1 MADNNNTKKSTE
13 AIEQFT
19 IDARGKRLGRVATE
33 VATLLMGKHRS
44 DVTRHMVIPVEVRVT
59 NVGKLLL
66 TEEKREGKKYVR
78 YTGYPGG
85 LRTLTMQKM
94 IERKGYGEVF
104 KKAVYGMLP
113 HNRLRSVRMKNLI
126 VSE

>member
-1 MADNNNTKKSTE
+1 MEDNKNTKKDIQE
-13 AIEQFT
+13 KERFT
-19 IDARGKRLGRVATE
+19 IDANGKRLGRVATE

-44 DVTRHMVIPVEVRVT
+44 DVTRHMVIPVEVHVT
-59 NVGKLLL
+59 NVRKLLL

-85 LRTLTMQKM
+85 LRTLTMQKL

>member
-1 MADNNNTKKSTE
+1 MADNNNTKKSTQ
-13 AIEQFT
+13 AVEQFT
-19 IDARGKRLGRVATE
+19 IDASGKRLGRVATE

-44 DVTRHMVIPVEVRVT
+44 DVTRHMVTPVEVHVT
-59 NVGKLLL
+59 NVRKLLL